1 MISFKHVIAL
11 LLVTVCCSA
20 TSFSQ
25 TDSCK
30 LKISLL
36 TCGPGEELYSVFGHT
51 AIRVK
56 DDSNLDVIYNYG
68 TFDFE
73 DPEFYTK
80 FVKGKLLYFVSAEN
94 FGRFMEEYRL
104 ENRSIIEQELNMS
117 CEEKEKL
124 FKALRVNSRE
134 ENKYYEY
141 QYLFDNCSTRPRD
154 IIVQNF
160 DNSVSFK
167 NILSGTPPTFR
178 DMIQESLDRGKLYWS
193 EFGIDLLLA
202 SRIDRKVNNLDAM
215 FLPDYLMKG
224 FDSANIGEQKIVSNK
239 RVLLRSV
246 PALDENSTWFT
257 PIAFTMI
264 LLITGLIL
272 TFFRTGS
279 WEKAGNIF
287 DIAYFLILGLSGCF
301 MLFMWFG
308 TDHELCRDNYN
319 ILWAVPTHLVMSFF
333 VLKKKPFVKK
343 YFAFTAILSI
353 LLLIFVPILP
363 QEMNTAFI
371 PLIFLSAIRSAYRSL
386 KK

>member
-1 MISFKHVIAL
+1 MISVKHVISL
-11 LLVTVCCSA
+11 LLIVLCCA

-25 TDSCK
+25 SDSCK

-56 DDSNLDVIYNYG
+56 DDANFDIIYNYG

-73 DPEFYTK
+73 DPDFYTK

-94 FGRFMEEYRL
+94 FGSFMEEYRL
-104 ENRSIIEQELNMS
+104 ENRSVIEQELNMS

-124 FKALRVNSRE
+124 FNALRVNSRE

-160 DNSVSFK
+160 NETVSFR
-167 NILSGTPPTFR
+167 NILPEPRPSFR
-178 DMIQESLDRGKLYWS
+178 DLIQENLDRGKLYWS

-202 SRIDRKVNNLDAM
+202 SRIDRKVSNLEAM
-215 FLPDYLMKG
+215 FLPDFLMMG
-224 FDSANIGEQKIVSNK
+224 FDSATIEDHKVVSNK
-239 RVLLRSV
+239 KVLLRSI
-246 PALDENSTWFT
+246 PAQHENDCWFT
-257 PIAFTMI
+257 PLVFTMI
-264 LLITGLIL
+264 LMITGLVL
-272 TFFRTGS
+272 TFFRTG
-279 WEKAGNIF
+279 WGEKAGNIF
-287 DIAYFLILGLSGCF
+287 DIAYFLILGLVGCF

-319 ILWAVPTHLVMSFF
+319 ISWALPTHLVMSFF

-343 YFAFTAILSI
+343 YFAFTAILS
-353 LLLIFVPILP
+353 LLILVSILILP
-363 QEMNTAFI
+363 QEMNTAFL
-371 PLIFLSAIRSAYRSL
+371 PLILLSAIRSAYRSL

>member
-1 MISFKHVIAL
+1 MISIKHVIAL
-11 LLVTVCCSA
+11 LLVIVYCT

-25 TDSCK
+25 SDSCK

-56 DDSNLDVIYNYG
+56 DDATFDIIYNYG
-68 TFDFE
+68 TFNFE
-73 DPEFYTK
+73 DPDFYTK

-104 ENRSIIEQELNMS
+104 ENRSVIEQELNMS
-117 CEEKEKL
+117 CKEKEKL

-160 DNSVSFK
+160 DNTVSFK
-167 NILSGTPPTFR
+167 NILPESPPTFR
-178 DMIQESLDRGKLYWS
+178 DLIQENLKNGKLYWS

-202 SRIDRKVNNLDAM
+202 SRIDRKVNNLEAM

-224 FDSANIGEQKIVSNK
+224 FDSANVGIHSVVRNK
-239 RVLLRSV
+239 RVLFKSI
-246 PALDENSTWFT
+246 PAVNEKNSWFT
-257 PIAFTMI
+257 PLAFTMI
-264 LLITGLIL
+264 LLITGLVL
-272 TFFRTGS
+272 TFLTTGR

-319 ILWAVPTHLVMSFF
+319 ILWAIPTHLIMSFF
-333 VLKKKPFVKK
+333 VLKKNPFIKR
-343 YFAFTAILSI
+343 YFAVTAILSI
-353 LLLIFVPILP
+353 LLLVSVPILP